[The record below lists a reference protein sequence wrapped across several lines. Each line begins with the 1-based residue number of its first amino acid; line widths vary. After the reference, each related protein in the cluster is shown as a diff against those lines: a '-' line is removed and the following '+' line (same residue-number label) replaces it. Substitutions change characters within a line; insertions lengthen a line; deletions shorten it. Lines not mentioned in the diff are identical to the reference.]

1 MAKFLAVLESTDRY
15 DTGQMI
21 MIAVSILEIGERLC
35 FFVWQQAAKQKTQEW
50 QKRLRLH
57 ERSECD
63 LWSERL
69 CNRRTEVAVPS
80 SDYRAL
86 FFLR

>member
-35 FFVWQQAAKQKTQEW
+35 FLFGSLLLNKKHRSGKSDLDYTSAASVIFGAKGRAIGEQKW
-50 QKRLRLH
+50 RFRLATIEL
-57 ERSECD
+57 
-63 LWSERL
+63 
-69 CNRRTEVAVPS
+69 
-80 SDYRAL
+80 Y
-86 FFLR
+86 FL

>member
-69 CNRRTEVAVPS
+69 CNRRTAVTGPS
-80 SDYRAL
+80 SAK
-86 FFLR
+86 